1 MAYDMHRVTTSADL
15 LGKSTSPEIY
25 QVRVISSSPSD
36 NPLALQNNDRGG
48 TVAAPR
54 RASQTGSAE
63 NPESI
68 SGTMLMNG
76 DASGTL
82 VMNSSNPSGT
92 VMADQGRGGTLLVAR
107 GSDVPGGGLGT
118 VAERGEDFAAA
129 LRSNAPAE
137 TSGYFL
143 SGLASSLSKRHL
155 VYISTGDLQGIHSS
169 KLAFTFIYQRPKK
182 VA

>member
-1 MAYDMHRVTTSADL
+1 M
-15 LGKSTSPEIY
+15 
-25 QVRVISSSPSD
+25 
-36 NPLALQNNDRGG
+36 QNNDRGG

-63 NPESI
+63 NPESL

-76 DASGTL
+76 DASATL

-92 VMADQGRGGTLLVAR
+92 VMADQGRGGTLLVAP
-107 GSDVPGGGLGT
+107 GSNVPGGGLGT

-137 TSGYFL
+137 TSGYF
-143 SGLASSLSKRHL
+143 S
-155 VYISTGDLQGIHSS
+155 IWTGFFFVQETSCVNFWDLRGIHSS
-169 KLAFTFIYQRPKK
+169 MLAFTVIYQRPRK